1 MERKEEGYKV
11 LIGDFNA
18 RTGREVEMLRE
29 MEENRLGVRRSRN
42 SKNMK
47 MNKEG
52 KKLVEMIEEKG
63 WSIFNG
69 NIVGDEEV
77 YIHRRQRMYSN

>member
-1 MERKEEGYKV
+1 MGRKEEGYRV
-11 LIGDFNA
+11 LIGGDFNA
-18 RTGREVEMLRE
+18 RTGKEAEMLRE

-52 KKLVEMIEEKG
+52 KKLVEVI
-63 WSIFNG
+63 
-69 NIVGDEEV
+69 
-77 YIHRRQRMYSN
+77 

>member
-1 MERKEEGYKV
+1 MERKEKGYRV
-11 LIGDFNA
+11 LIGGDFNA
-18 RTGREVEMLRE
+18 RTGREAEMLRE

-42 SKNMK
+42 SKNTK
-47 MNKEG
+47 MNKG
-52 KKLVEMIEEKG
+52 KKLVEMIEEKR